1 MSGIDIFAILVLTV
15 IIASVVYVFVF
26 LGLLPGK
33 IARTRNHPHAEAI
46 GIGSW
51 LGLLFGGVLWAVILV
66 WAYTAPKEIPVG
78 NGTGDSDDQAEKIAR
93 LEERLVALETRLQEG
108 QS

>member
-1 MSGIDIFAILVLTV
+1 MSGIDIFAILVLIVITV
-15 IIASVVYVFVF
+15 SIVYVFVF

-33 IARTRNHPHAEAI
+33 IARERNHPHAEAI

-51 LGLLFGGVLWAVILV
+51 LGLLFGGLLWAVILI
-66 WAYTAPKEIPVG
+66 WAYTATNEKPAESDP
-78 NGTGDSDDQAEKIAR
+78 GDRAEKIAR
-93 LEERLVALETRLQEG
+93 LEERLAALEGRLEGG